1 MNAYDEIHEIL
12 HYHFES
18 VDRQSIKVLKTNSS
32 DYRKNYEEAMAILD
46 IPWMTD
52 LLNNQMTEAITP
64 DQAETIVKYI
74 KLQSLLEYDLKVMF
88 YLYGLKDASAFHN
101 IMK

>member
-1 MNAYDEIHEIL
+1 MNAYDEVHEIL

-32 DYRKNYEEAMAILD
+32 DYRKNYEEAIEILNM
-46 IPWMTD
+46 PWFTA
-52 LLNNQMTEAITP
+52 LLNDQLTEAITP
-64 DQAETIVKYI
+64 EQAKTVVWYI
-74 KLQSLLEYDLKVMF
+74 ELQNLLEYDLKVMF
-88 YLYGLKDASAFHN
+88 YLYGMKDASAFHN